1 MVTFPAPSLKFR
13 TLSFPQSGFK
23 PRCPNQ
29 PRPSREVAKVKRQIR
44 MPSVTSRFDVV
55 FVASTPSC
63 VTRLAFSTSPPRAL
77 SSNHLGPRAL
87 CSERVIV
94 SPSSPLLRPDP
105 PVSPAP
111 PDFPSSLVIQAAFA
125 RRSGLGCRR
134 DLPCFGSVLLPH
146 VPSPL
151 RREESQGPIPAG
163 HPVSIAFLNKAMS
176 RLLQHSQHRLPSG
189 PIVSARKSGVR
200 AATAR
205 VVACPPVP
213 IRPEDRSP
221 AAEDFYPELSREK
234 VTLPTSRG
242 LLHGTH
248 GVDTVA
254 GLSPAG
260 TLPLQAARFVDGLQG
275 FGFPTPCRP
284 ATGLLTLTPVGLS
297 PTEHVSLSW
306 THNLT
311 CLSRLLRILRFHAH
325 DLNLKPSRTVYM
337 RWGKGPK
344 QRLRFT
350 KTGDPR
356 IEEAYATHFVWPGK
370 GPFHPPASKEGV

>member
-111 PDFPSSLVIQAAFA
+111 PDFPSSLVIQAVFA

-134 DLPCFGSVLLPH
+134 DLPCFGSSAPSTRAVTSTPGGEPGPDPRWPPCLHSLPQQ
-146 VPSPL
+146 SS
-151 RREESQGPIPAG
+151 ESA
-163 HPVSIAFLNKAMS
+163 
-176 RLLQHSQHRLPSG
+176 
-189 PIVSARKSGVR
+189 
-200 AATAR
+200 
-205 VVACPPVP
+205 PP
-213 IRPEDRSP
+213 
-221 AAEDFYPELSREK
+221 
-234 VTLPTSRG
+234 TLPTSASVG
-242 LLHGTH
+242 AH
-248 GVDTVA
+248 
-254 GLSPAG
+254 
-260 TLPLQAARFVDGLQG
+260 RFG
-275 FGFPTPCRP
+275 
-284 ATGLLTLTPVGLS
+284 A
-297 PTEHVSLSW
+297 
-306 THNLT
+306 
-311 CLSRLLRILRFHAH
+311 
-325 DLNLKPSRTVYM
+325 
-337 RWGKGPK
+337 
-344 QRLRFT
+344 
-350 KTGDPR
+350 
-356 IEEAYATHFVWPGK
+356 
-370 GPFHPPASKEGV
+370 

>member
-205 VVACPPVP
+205 VVARPPVP

-275 FGFPTPCRP
+275 FGFPPPC
-284 ATGLLTLTPVGLS
+284 
-297 PTEHVSLSW
+297 H
-306 THNLT
+306 
-311 CLSRLLRILRFHAH
+311 
-325 DLNLKPSRTVYM
+325 PSYGTS
-337 RWGKGPK
+337 GSC
-344 QRLRFT
+344 
-350 KTGDPR
+350 PR
-356 IEEAYATHFVWPGK
+356 GSTSH
-370 GPFHPPASKEGV
+370 